1 MDRTSE
7 HNMLQIRL
15 GAEAETLTP
24 HYLLRWLDYVPD
36 DYEFGCISDVV
47 ISFLGLSESITAA
60 LDFDELGELRE
71 SVGED
76 SYASVDDGELV
87 IRVRE
92 TDEEICRVELP
103 DWLLRLNALVEFLAE
118 VYGHPLSALELRDFL
133 VRLWH
138 PRFC

>member
-15 GAEAETLTP
+15 GGDAETLTP
-24 HYLLRWLDYVPD
+24 HYLLRWLDYLPG

-71 SVGED
+71 SVGENT
-76 SYASVDDGELV
+76 YAFVDDGELV
-87 IRVRE
+87 IRQSE
-92 TDEEICRVELP
+92 TDEEICRVELAE
-103 DWLLRLNALVEFLAE
+103 WLMRLGSLIEFMID

-133 VRLWH
+133 GQLWH